1 MPATFQPIAN
11 HIVSASTSSVTF
23 SDIPQI
29 YTDLVLVCHIR
40 NTAAGTQTYPWI
52 RFNGDT
58 GSNYSFTRMHG
69 NESNQA
75 VSGRASN
82 QSRFDFCEAPGAGS
96 TSNYFAPIIVQVQDY
111 SNATTNKTSL
121 VRFQN
126 LGGAIQVGALVGLW
140 RSTSA
145 ITSILVNG
153 DTSLASGSTL
163 SLYGVKAG

>member
-1 MPATFQPIAN
+1 MPVTYEPIA
-11 HIVSASTSSVTF
+11 STTLTTATASVTF
-23 SDIPQI
+23 SSIPSNF
-29 YTDLVLVCHIR
+29 TDLVLVCQIR

-69 NESNQA
+69 NEANQA

-96 TSNYFAPIIVQVQDY
+96 TSNYFAPIVLQVQNY
-111 SNATTNKTSL
+111 ANTITHKTTL

-126 LGGAIQVGALVGLW
+126 QGGAIQVGALVGLW
-140 RSTSA
+140 RSTAA

-153 DTSLASGSTL
+153 DTNLESGTTL
-163 SLYGVKAG
+163 TIYGIRAA